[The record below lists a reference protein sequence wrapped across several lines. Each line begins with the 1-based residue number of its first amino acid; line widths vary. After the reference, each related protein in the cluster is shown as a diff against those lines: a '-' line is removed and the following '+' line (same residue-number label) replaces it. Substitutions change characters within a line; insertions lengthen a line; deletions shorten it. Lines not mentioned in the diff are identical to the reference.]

1 MFSLWQQT
9 DAAKLRNAGYGLQTC
24 RKFDRCAMTTNRRWL
39 QSLIEAALPENT
51 PALPWAAPARSTSAR
66 LADTK

>member
-1 MFSLWQQT
+1 
-9 DAAKLRNAGYGLQTC
+9 
-24 RKFDRCAMTTNRRWL
+24 MTTNRRWL